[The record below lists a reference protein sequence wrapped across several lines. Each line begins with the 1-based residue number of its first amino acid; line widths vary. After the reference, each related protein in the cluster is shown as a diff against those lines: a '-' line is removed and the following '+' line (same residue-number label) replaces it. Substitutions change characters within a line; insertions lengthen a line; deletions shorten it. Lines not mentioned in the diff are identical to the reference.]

1 MTALTDN
8 IQSIDYDNSYAHI
21 DFTQSYDA
29 NKTFRFAFRWVQE
42 YMYTLSDSGAV
53 SYDYTPGWFDSAP
66 VDVMTLTWHDPASVA
81 GVGSDGQTGGDHV
94 LTASNMK
101 PGERLNFTV
110 EYASWP
116 STLYWEN
123 SRDNLPDN
131 SRGDDSYDDSDD
143 SDNWVFTV
151 FVIFVL
157 VIFFVVGPPPTT
169 AMPAASAPATY
180 SSTACGIPPA
190 RMAAIPVPAP
200 WAPSISPPRPAAVAS
215 AAESVA
221 AVLEAVAS
229 AEAAIAPAPPA
240 VPVPVPATMDSMA
253 ASSEAV
259 TSSSGA
265 PAAAGAP
272 HTAPGRREMSPAAA
286 APAGWYP
293 PCQGKSGGTTATS
306 GASVSGVQ

>member
-1 MTALTDN
+1 MAIQVTLDWKPLEDLPATNSQQGGAKIGIPNGSIREMTALTDN
-8 IQSIDYDNSYAHI
+8 IQSIDHDNSLAYI

-29 NKTFRFAFRWVQE
+29 NETFHFAFRWVQE

-53 SYDYTPGWFDSAP
+53 SYDYTPGWFKEAP

-101 PGERLNFTV
+101 PGDRLNFTV

-123 SRDNLPDN
+123 SRENLPDN

-143 SDNWVFTV
+143 SDDWVFSV

-157 VIFFVVGPPPTT
+157 VIFFVIR
-169 AMPAASAPATY
+169 AAVYDGYAGGFGTRY
-180 SSTACGIPPA
+180 VFVHACGIPPA

-200 WAPSISPPRPAAVAS
+200 WAPSISPPRPAAAAS

-229 AEAAIAPAPPA
+229 AEAAAIAPAPPA
-240 VPVPVPATMDSMA
+240 VPVPVRAP
-253 ASSEAV
+253 
-259 TSSSGA
+259 A
-265 PAAAGAP
+265 PAAAGL
-272 HTAPGRREMSPAAA
+272 AA
-286 APAGWYP
+286 APRICMAP
-293 PCQGKSGGTTATS
+293 
-306 GASVSGVQ
+306 